1 MSEKPPA
8 NPATRAAFP
17 ATQWSLVLRA
27 SQGSAAEAGHALETL
42 CRSYWPPLYAY
53 ARRDG
58 LTPHDAQD
66 VTQEFLAHLLRRDD
80 LASASRDRGRFR
92 AFLLAALKN
101 FLVSRARAERALK
114 RGGNADN
121 IALDL
126 ERAEDLCRPEL
137 TEKLSPD
144 KAFDRRWALTIMARA
159 LAALGEEYKS
169 PQQARLFAALQPV
182 LADSG
187 RMQNQAALAV
197 ELGVTPGALATA
209 ATRLRQRY
217 RVLIEDEVKSTLENP
232 ADLAEE
238 MRVLREAWS

>member
-1 MSEKPPA
+1 MSEKPLVTTA
-8 NPATRAAFP
+8 AHAAFP

-27 SQGSAAEAGHALETL
+27 SQGSSAEAVNALEML
-42 CRSYWPPLYAY
+42 CRNYWASLHAY

-58 LTPHDAQD
+58 LSPHDAQD

-80 LASASRDRGRFR
+80 LASVSRDKGRFR
-92 AFLLAALKN
+92 SFLLVALKN
-101 FLVSRARAERALK
+101 FLVSRARAGQALK
-114 RGGNADN
+114 RGGSAEA
-121 IALDL
+121 IALDV
-126 ERAEDLCRPEL
+126 EEAEELCRPEL
-137 TEKLSPD
+137 TEKLTPD
-144 KAFDRRWALTIMARA
+144 KAFDRRWALTIMAHA
-159 LAALGEEYKS
+159 LESLGKEYKS

-187 RMQNQAALAV
+187 RMQNQAALAA

-217 RVLIEDEVKSTLENP
+217 RALIEEEVKSTLENP

-238 MRVLREAWS
+238 MRALREAWS

>member
-1 MSEKPPA
+1 MSEKPLVTTA
-8 NPATRAAFP
+8 AHAAFP

-27 SQGSAAEAGHALETL
+27 SQGGSAEAGHALEML
-42 CRSYWPPLYAY
+42 CRSYWAPLYAY

-66 VTQEFLAHLLRRDD
+66 VTQAFLAHLLRRDD
-80 LASASRDRGRFR
+80 LASVSRDKGRFR
-92 AFLLAALKN
+92 SFLLASLKN
-101 FLVSRARAERALK
+101 FLVSRARAEQALK
-114 RGGNADN
+114 RGGGAEP
-121 IALDL
+121 IALDM
-126 ERAEDLCRPEL
+126 EQAEELCRPEL

-159 LAALGEEYKS
+159 LERLALEHKS
-169 PQQARLFAALQPV
+169 PPQARLFTALQPV

-187 RMQNQAALAV
+187 RMQNQATLAA

-217 RVLIEDEVKSTLENP
+217 RALIEDEVKSTLENP